1 MAATQQ
7 DAPKVSNL
15 PRTQLHENDVKFI
28 TETIKVISNIDGAN
42 EMKVRVHDKLP
53 SVFSVTINRPPKM
66 TPDDLN
72 QLQMLN
78 SRIKKIKFDFDS
90 NRLILES
97 WKYKKEP
104 QTKKRRREEE
114 YMPTTVDLPDSY
126 CLDMVDKMDYPQVSG
141 IIQFMIDSTEI
152 EFNIKIHTEPS
163 SYLLVITSLEI
174 FEITMIDMMIK
185 KYGAFISSIGFNF
198 PNQFLELKIRRNDS
212 QLVQITSVRARKKV
226 KILH

>member
-15 PRTQLHENDVKFI
+15 PKTSLHETDVKFI
-28 TETIKVISNIDGAN
+28 TETVKVISNIDGAN

-53 SVFSVTINRPPKM
+53 SVFSVTINKPPKM

-78 SRIKKIKFDFDS
+78 TRLKKIKFDFDL

-97 WKYKKEP
+97 WKFKREP

-114 YMPTTVDLPDSY
+114 YFSSNRTLPDTY
-126 CLDMVDKMDYPQVSG
+126 NLEMIDKMDYSHVSG
-141 IIQFMIDSTEI
+141 IILYMVESTEI
-152 EFNIKIHTEPS
+152 QFSINIHTEATAYNLIFS
-163 SYLLVITSLEI
+163 QLEI
-174 FEITMIDMMIK
+174 FEIGMIEKMIK
-185 KYGAFISSIGFNF
+185 KYGAFISKIGFNF
-198 PNQFLELKIRRNDS
+198 PNKQLELKIRRNDS
-212 QLVQITSVRARKKV
+212 QLDQITSVRVRKKV
-226 KILH
+226 KLTH

>member
-15 PRTQLHENDVKFI
+15 PKTSLHETDVKFI
-28 TETIKVISNIDGAN
+28 TETVKVISNIDGAN

-53 SVFSVTINRPPKM
+53 SVFSVTINKPPKM

-78 SRIKKIKFDFDS
+78 TRLRKIKFDFDS

-97 WKYKKEP
+97 WKFKREP

-114 YMPTTVDLPDSY
+114 YFASNRKLPDTY
-126 CLDMVDKMDYPQVSG
+126 NLEMIDKMDYSHVSG
-141 IIQFMIDSTEI
+141 IILYMIDSTEI
-152 EFNIKIHTEPS
+152 QFSINIHTEATAYNLIFS
-163 SYLLVITSLEI
+163 QLEI
-174 FEITMIDMMIK
+174 FEIGMIEKMIK
-185 KYGAFISSIGFNF
+185 KYGAFISKIGFNF
-198 PNQFLELKIRRNDS
+198 PNKQLELKIRRNDS
-212 QLVQITSVRARKKV
+212 QLDQITSVRVRKKV
-226 KILH
+226 KLVH

>member
-15 PRTQLHENDVKFI
+15 PKTSLHETDVKFI
-28 TETIKVISNIDGAN
+28 TETVKVISNIDGAN

-53 SVFSVTINRPPKM
+53 SVFSVTINKPPKM

-78 SRIKKIKFDFDS
+78 TRLKKIKFDFDL

-97 WKYKKEP
+97 WKFKREP

-114 YMPTTVDLPDSY
+114 YFSSNRTLPDTY
-126 CLDMVDKMDYPQVSG
+126 NLEMIDKMDYSHVSG
-141 IIQFMIDSTEI
+141 IILYMVDSTEI
-152 EFNIKIHTEPS
+152 QFSINIHTEATAYNLIFS
-163 SYLLVITSLEI
+163 QLEI
-174 FEITMIDMMIK
+174 FEIGMIEKMIK
-185 KYGAFISSIGFNF
+185 KYGAFISKIGFNF
-198 PNQFLELKIRRNDS
+198 PNKQLELKIRRNDS
-212 QLVQITSVRARKKV
+212 QLDQITSVRVRKKV
-226 KILH
+226 KLTH